1 MKGRCAGLSYNAWT
15 WLMPTRIVEELI
27 DQKMLR
33 CCSNHPN
40 KLVLTRRAADL
51 EGRWL
56 QEGGRDG
63 SQGGTDLASADAAS
77 G

>member
-1 MKGRCAGLSYNAWT
+1 MSGRCAGLSYNAWC

-27 DQKMLR
+27 DQKMLKP
-33 CCSNHPN
+33 CSNHPN

-56 QEGGRDG
+56 EGTNNITTEKTKEETSDG
-63 SQGGTDLASADAAS
+63 
-77 G
+77 